1 MASVLHLRRGY
12 FINLLKRFCNY
23 RLSLRLINTM
33 SVSSKVSSASWGQGT
48 YLALANH
55 PSIDGVTIEIPYCV
69 DILLH
74 LPFLHPLFSY

>member
-1 MASVLHLRRGY
+1 
-12 FINLLKRFCNY
+12 
-23 RLSLRLINTM
+23 M

-74 LPFLHPLFSY
+74 LPFLLPFPLFSY